1 MKARQPYGF
10 DNEGIAFALHCSR
23 AAHQGINNPTLVR
36 GAKKTTSSVCLRDR
50 LIGDANDEARPKG
63 RHFKGK
69 LTLDF
74 LLPIPQIGLFFAP
87 APWGNRGQKNALL
100 DFMPTL

>member
-23 AAHQGINNPTLVR
+23 A
-36 GAKKTTSSVCLRDR
+36 TSFVCLRDR

-87 APWGNRGQKNALL
+87 APWGNRGVKIHC
-100 DFMPTL
+100 

>member
-36 GAKKTTSSVCLRDR
+36 GAKNKTRYARLGGR
-50 LIGDANDEARPKG
+50 LIEDANDEARPKG

-87 APWGNRGQKNALL
+87 APWAIVV
-100 DFMPTL
+100 